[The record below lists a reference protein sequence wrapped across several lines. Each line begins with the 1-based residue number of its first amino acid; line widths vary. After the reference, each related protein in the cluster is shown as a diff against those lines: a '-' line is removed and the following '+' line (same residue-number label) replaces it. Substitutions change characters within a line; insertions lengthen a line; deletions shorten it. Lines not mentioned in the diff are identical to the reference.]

1 MLVHLNCIKHC
12 SSIHDYLFIAVKT
25 SLHYGGAC
33 MYKFC
38 RFIPNFKY
46 SMWLNLYLNVI
57 TFIFYCNTYVVAFI
71 FQCVYVFQVSTSLAL
86 YGALEIPSKI
96 LHGAVA
102 MKRYASAL
110 THLGISISTSGLGFL
125 LLLLWTRMEAFYI
138 CSLICG

>member
-86 YGALEIPSKI
+86 YGAIEIPSKI
-96 LHGAVA
+96 CFCFDSSWHQHFHIWFRFSVT
-102 MKRYASAL
+102 SAL
-110 THLGISISTSGLGFL
+110 DQDGSFLHLQFD
-125 LLLLWTRMEAFYI
+125 LW
-138 CSLICG
+138 LVD